1 MNQKKSKIEYNSEKD
16 MNQRSNKIMPLTE
29 AVAKFINDGDM
40 VVNANFL
47 SSIPY
52 AIIHEIIRQG
62 KKNLTGVSC
71 SSIEELDQMLSGGC
85 LSKIITSYYHR
96 AGGKTYK
103 RELDRALKDK
113 RVQLEDY
120 SNFTVMSMLMAG
132 AMGYSF
138 VPALKS
144 VKESDIFRLRTFKGD
159 DKIKTIAC
167 PFTGEET
174 VVVPALNPDVAIVH
188 VQRCDEFG
196 NAQYWGSEG
205 TVKWSAL
212 AAKKI
217 IVSCEE
223 LVEHEKIKR
232 SPFLTVIPGFRVNAV
247 CVEPMGAH
255 PSPVAGYYNHDNLFR
270 ASFFSFAFGQAA
282 NEKFISEWILDRKD
296 RKDYIDHYI
305 SRFGQKPLEI
315 LKVNEYM
322 SDSVNMGYKNTYW
335 RGDFCDE
342 IALTREEYERKTEEL
357 GELEL

>member
-1 MNQKKSKIEYNSEKD
+1 MRQNTNKVMKLEY
-16 MNQRSNKIMPLTE
+16 
-29 AVAKFINDGDM
+29 AVSKFINDGDM
-40 VVNANFL
+40 IVNANFL

-62 KKNLTGVSC
+62 KKNLTAVSC
-71 SSIEELDQMLSGGC
+71 SSIEEFDELLSGGC

-103 RELDRALKDK
+103 RELDRALLDK
-113 RVQLEDY
+113 RVELEDY
-120 SNFTVMSMLMAG
+120 SNFTMMSMLMAG
-132 AMGYSF
+132 AMGYTF
-138 VPALKS
+138 VPTLKS
-144 VKESDIFRLRTFKGD
+144 VKESDIFRIRTFKGD
-159 DKIKTIAC
+159 DKIKTIPC

-196 NAQYWGSEG
+196 NAQFWGSEG

-223 LVEHEKIKR
+223 IVEHEKIKR

-270 ASFFSFAFGQAA
+270 SSFFSFAFGQAA
-282 NEKFISEWILDRKD
+282 NEKFISEWILERKS
-296 RKDYIDHYI
+296 RKEYLEHYV
-305 SRFGQKPLEI
+305 SRFGQEPLDL
-315 LKVNEYM
+315 LKVNEYI
-322 SDSVNMGYKNTYW
+322 SDSVNIGYKNPYW

>member
-1 MNQKKSKIEYNSEKD
+1 MNQG
-16 MNQRSNKIMPLTE
+16 SNKIMPLTE
-29 AVAKFINDGDM
+29 AVAEIIKDGDM

>member
-1 MNQKKSKIEYNSEKD
+1 MD
-16 MNQRSNKIMPLTE
+16 QRSNKIMPLTE
-29 AVAKFINDGDM
+29 AVAKFISDGDM

-71 SSIEELDQMLSGGC
+71 SSIEELDQMLSVGC

-159 DKIKTIAC
+159 NKIKTIPC

-188 VQRCDEFG
+188 VQRCDELG

-322 SDSVNMGYKNTYW
+322 SDSVNMGYKNKYW

-342 IALTREEYERKTEEL
+342 IALTRDEYEKKTEEL